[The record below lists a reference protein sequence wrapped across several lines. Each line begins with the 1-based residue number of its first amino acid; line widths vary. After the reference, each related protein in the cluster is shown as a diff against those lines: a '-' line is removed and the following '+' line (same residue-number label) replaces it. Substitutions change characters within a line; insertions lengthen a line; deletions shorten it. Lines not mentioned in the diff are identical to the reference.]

1 MPFCLQ
7 CSHDPSQCHYP
18 EENKRG
24 LPLGYVNKLEA
35 RLAET
40 EGALFRALHE
50 KHTGTYADMSVCD
63 SSSNKADRVSEWDGL
78 PLRTAHQ
85 TNLWY
90 QSKLRGLESSEA
102 TSPSATTSSAISHQ
116 TSSRRGSRR
125 QLPREQRVTARHQR
139 MNHAREMLS
148 RAHPEAVPENPLPPV
163 GEPME
168 LVSGS
173 VPTDEEPSRAKIL
186 SQAQGHVYF

>member
-1 MPFCLQ
+1 M
-7 CSHDPSQCHYP
+7 
-18 EENKRG
+18 
-24 LPLGYVNKLEA
+24 GYVNKLEA

-40 EGALFRALHE
+40 EGALVRALRE
-50 KHTGTYADMSVCD
+50 KHTGTYADIPVCD
-63 SSSNKADRVSEWDGL
+63 FSSNKADRVSEWDGL
-78 PLRTAHQ
+78 PLQTAHQ
-85 TNLWY
+85 VDLWY
-90 QSKLRGLESSEA
+90 QSKLMGLESSE
-102 TSPSATTSSAISHQ
+102 TISPPATTSSAISHQ
-116 TSSRRGSRR
+116 TNSRRGPRR

-148 RAHPEAVPENPLPPV
+148 QARSEEAPENTLPPV

-173 VPTDEEPSRAKIL
+173 VPTDEEPSRAKRL